1 MVLRLVT
8 MGTYERMTQTLGRC
22 HLPWRKS
29 WGQNMEEHLLCCVHL
44 LMQHTLVWDRLQ
56 VLINVLNLWHWSA
69 LPAPTGI
76 SQPWL
81 LFTSSL
87 PVGTKPRLVSDLSR
101 LCSMLPSAHPWP
113 FPPSQMP
120 HPKEGKKPI
129 LQMCGYTPS
138 LLCLGSLK

>member
-22 HLPWRKS
+22 HLPWKKS

-101 LCSMLPSAHPWP
+101 LCSMPPLCPSMALSTISDASPKRRKKANIRDVWIHTITSLPWES
-113 FPPSQMP
+113 
-120 HPKEGKKPI
+120 
-129 LQMCGYTPS
+129 
-138 LLCLGSLK
+138 